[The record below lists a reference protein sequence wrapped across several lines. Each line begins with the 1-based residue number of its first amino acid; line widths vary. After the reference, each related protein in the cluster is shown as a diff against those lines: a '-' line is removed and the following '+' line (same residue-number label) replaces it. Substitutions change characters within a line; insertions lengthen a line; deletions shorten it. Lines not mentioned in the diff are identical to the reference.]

1 MKRSPKSRVLFRRP
15 LPAPPLPEGLRPP
28 KGFSPQAG
36 ERRGGGGFACLL
48 LALGLLLL
56 AGCATGQAKK
66 DPVASP
72 APLAAQPA
80 PQPPPQPAGPS
91 VVRLTD
97 GREGFVIREPSNLDA
112 QARGDFEKANA
123 LLKGGEYQKSAELLE
138 KVIAQAPG
146 LTAPRVNAANA
157 YSRLNKPE
165 QAEQHLKAALEAVPG
180 HPVAS
185 NEYGLLLRKAG
196 RFAEARAIYEKSL
209 AAFPEY
215 HPLERNLAILCDL
228 YLKDLSCAQAHYESY
243 SRATPNDR
251 QVKLWIADLQGR
263 TGHLAMHAGAG
274 Q

>member
-1 MKRSPKSRVLFRRP
+1 MKRFPKSRVLFCRLPQALP
-15 LPAPPLPEGLRPP
+15 LPPGLRPT
-28 KGFSPQAG
+28 KGFGPQAG
-36 ERRGGGGFACLL
+36 EGRGEGGFAYLL
-48 LALGLLLL
+48 LTLGLLLL
-56 AGCATGQAKK
+56 AGCATGGQAKK
-66 DPVASP
+66 MEPVANP

-80 PQPPPQPAGPS
+80 PPPAGPS

-112 QARGDFEKANA
+112 DARGDFEKANA
-123 LLKGGEYQKSAELLE
+123 LLKGGDYQKSAELLE

-146 LTAPRVNAANA
+146 LTAPRINAANA
-157 YSRLNKPE
+157 YSHLNKPE

-185 NEYGLLLRKAG
+185 NDYGLLLRKAG
-196 RFAEARAIYEKSL
+196 RFAEARAAYEKSL

-243 SRATPNDR
+243 SKATPNDK
-251 QVKLWIADLQGR
+251 QVKLWIADLQTR
-263 TGHLAMHAGAG
+263 TGHLAMQTGAG